1 MFCSF
6 ANSLPLQ
13 TTMFYSQ
20 NPESRYL
27 MSKLLVF
34 GPSSFPLLTT
44 KSGAVVMAG
53 GYYGAGRVVVLPHE
67 LLLSN
72 TALMVGSALWVS
84 GQDSVVVGEDWK
96 RLVPRFV
103 MDPLSKAWSR
113 LANDWCY
120 REVGRGAMP
129 QHEHRFVSRE
139 NLLQENPQ
147 FYVTEGH
154 YGDHSESLLEY
165 VRSGRLDHFRSRGI
179 KGSLS

>member
-1 MFCSF
+1 
-6 ANSLPLQ
+6 
-13 TTMFYSQ
+13 MFYSQ

-72 TALMVGSALWVS
+72 TPLMVGSALWVS

-120 REVGRGAMP
+120 REVGRGALP

-139 NLLQENPQ
+139 NLLQENPK

-165 VRSGRLDHFRSRGI
+165 VRSGRLDHSRSRGI
-179 KGSLS
+179 KGPLP

>member
-1 MFCSF
+1 MFF
-6 ANSLPLQ
+6 ANNLRLQ

-20 NPESRYL
+20 NPEKHYT

-84 GQDSVVVGEDWK
+84 GRVLHCG
-96 RLVPRFV
+96 
-103 MDPLSKAWSR
+103 
-113 LANDWCY
+113 
-120 REVGRGAMP
+120 GRG
-129 QHEHRFVSRE
+129 
-139 NLLQENPQ
+139 Q
-147 FYVTEGH
+147 FRGVA
-154 YGDHSESLLEY
+154 SLVLY
-165 VRSGRLDHFRSRGI
+165 GI
-179 KGSLS
+179 KAPII